1 MYICNYFM
9 YMGRE
14 IYGAKLAPRCIW
26 AAKSMTPYYMAS
38 IGRLGELQR
47 AGTRCRRFGIAS
59 AVKSAR
65 ERTFLVD
72 ETKSQTKKKS
82 LCFVA

>member
-1 MYICNYFM
+1 M

-47 AGTRCRRFGIAS
+47 AGTRCRRLGIAS

-65 ERTFLVD
+65 ERTFFTD
-72 ETKSQTKKKS
+72 ETKSQNKKKS